1 MRAAAY
7 GFGDNLWNSE
17 AEKNRRDDLL
27 LYANQYLPKPITSLV
42 DFEQTVGSTNDGNGR
57 NAGVK
62 TRSNRNIVRTL
73 VDTAMSRF
81 AKTETRVQYM
91 TNGGTPGEQDVA
103 EERTD
108 AANALIE
115 QTEGERW
122 LRKAALHG
130 TLFDLGAVQ
139 VIDGRK
145 GPENEHCPSWE
156 LMYDSADAKNGRP
169 TILVKRRAVDK
180 AALGGK
186 FAGPV
191 EYPETMGVRE
201 RAEAELNRRNL
212 RDEIEDSTNG
222 GMVTSDHTPSDQHC
236 VVYELWRLPVG
247 DQKGRHIVCTD
258 KALCLDEEWTDDN
271 FGFVFF
277 GYSENP
283 VGPYPVSIAA
293 IVSDLQIEI
302 NGLAERRGQILRQMA
317 VPMWIEHAAAATNG
331 ESASTVV
338 QLRGGSGA
346 IGDIVQAPAG
356 VTLERVTAGNIMGTE
371 LYTEEDR
378 AWSRGYQMAGI
389 SEQATTGSRPAG
401 LNSAP
406 SQREWNEL
414 QQDRL
419 SLVAINYQQS
429 HVDLC
434 DRLLEKIADMPE
446 YRINIKHPNGKW
458 LKKVRAADLDLEN
471 SDYMI
476 VKMPIGALPTTPS
489 GKLAAA
495 ADLLQADAITKED
508 FKQIVQLPDLKAV
521 LNIDLESRRA
531 TEKMVGKIL
540 AGKGYDAPFDKMDLA
555 YCVKYGTAKLMAG
568 YTEDIAEDR
577 LRQLNDWIDDA
588 ASRIEKKAAKAAAA
602 APAPAPGG
610 PQPLTS
616 LAPQAPPPL
625 APLGVAGVAGM
636 AA

>member
-1 MRAAAY
+1 
-7 GFGDNLWNSE
+7 
-17 AEKNRRDDLL
+17 
-27 LYANQYLPKPITSLV
+27 
-42 DFEQTVGSTNDGNGR
+42 
-57 NAGVK
+57 
-62 TRSNRNIVRTL
+62 
-73 VDTAMSRF
+73 MSRF
-81 AKTETRVQYM
+81 AKSETRVQYM

-122 LRKAALHG
+122 LRKAALHA
-130 TLFDLGAVQ
+130 TLFDVGAVQ
-139 VIDGRK
+139 VIDGRD

-156 LMYDSADAKNGRP
+156 LMFDPADAKNGRP

-180 AALGGK
+180 EALAGK

-191 EYPETMGVRE
+191 EYPEDMDPRKI
-201 RAEAELNRRNL
+201 AEAEAHRKNL
-212 RDEIEDSTNG
+212 RDEIQSSTCG

-247 DQKGRHIVCTD
+247 GAKGRHIVCTD
-258 KALCLDEEWTDDN
+258 KALCLDEEWDEDN
-271 FGFVFF
+271 FGFIFF

-293 IVSDLQIEI
+293 IVSDLQVEI
-302 NGLAERRGQILRQMA
+302 NDLAGRRGQILRLMA
-317 VPMWIEHAAAATNG
+317 VPIWVEHAAQQPAG

-338 QLRGGSGA
+338 QLRGGGGA
-346 IGDIVQAPAG
+346 IGDIVQAPPG
-356 VTLERVTAGNIMGTE
+356 VQLERVPAGNILGTE
-371 LYTEEDR
+371 LFTEEDR

-419 SLVAINYQQS
+419 SLVAINYQQA

-434 DRLLEKIADMPE
+434 DRLLERVADMPE
-446 YRINIKHPNGKW
+446 YEINIKHPNGKW
-458 LKKVRAADLDLEN
+458 LKKVRASDLDLQN
-471 SDYMI
+471 SDYVI
-476 VKMPIGALPTTPS
+476 VRMPIGALPSTPS

-495 ADLLQADAITKED
+495 ADLLQADAITKDD
-508 FKQIVQLPDLKAV
+508 FKQIVQLPDLKAE
-521 LNIDLESRRA
+521 LNVDLASRRA

-540 AGKGYDAPFDKMDLA
+540 SGTGYDAPMDKMDLA
-555 YCVKYGTAKLMAG
+555 YCVKYGTARMLEG
-568 YTEDIAEDR
+568 YAEDYPADR
-577 LRQLNDWIDDA
+577 LSQLNDWIDDA
-588 ASRIEKKAAKAAAA
+588 AHRLDAKASKAAAA
-602 APAPAPGG
+602 APVPGG
-610 PQPLTS
+610 PAPLTS

-625 APLGVAGVAGM
+625 APLGVGGVAGM